1 MESES
6 CGSALVEGSDV
17 AEPVGV
23 GVISLEPDCGK
34 DISKS
39 LVSGNPCVIFTIII
53 AQTSRGIL
61 TDLSV
66 LDAISILSLEAWQVF
81 QYSFFQ
87 YSFFLRLLSSPLA

>member
-39 LVSGNPCVIFTIII
+39 LVSGNPCVIFTLII
-53 AQTSRGIL
+53 AQTSRGDFHRL
-61 TDLSV
+61 AC
-66 LDAISILSLEAWQVF
+66 LDAISILSLETWQVF
-81 QYSFFQ
+81 P
-87 YSFFLRLLSSPLA
+87 YSFFLRLLSSLLA